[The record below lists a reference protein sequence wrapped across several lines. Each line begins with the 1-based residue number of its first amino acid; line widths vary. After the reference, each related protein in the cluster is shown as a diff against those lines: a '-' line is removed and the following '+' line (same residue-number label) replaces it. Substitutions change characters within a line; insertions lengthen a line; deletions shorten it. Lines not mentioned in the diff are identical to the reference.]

1 MPTPNPPPEW
11 VQQAL
16 RAEVKAAFGAD
27 AVLSFTE
34 GRAAVV
40 VTAGTPRFPLPVLLS
55 AFGDTIAAGDELEL
69 ELFWQPIDAPER
81 AAQQSAY
88 GRVIDY
94 QAFAAQ
100 TAPLYRAWRFAM
112 SHFPFGSI
120 ALQSAQ
126 WDERGLTIQASGHTL
141 VFPLSEWFAGE
152 ISQAPFGRAVRAK
165 LEAEGLLASECK
177 APTDW
182 FARFRQE
189 YLSFT
194 RELIFATDQAARGR
208 VNVEVLCQQ
217 DDSDF
222 VADQFRTAVLW
233 QDANEKLHSVEAGI
247 DRPMMPALMHR
258 EVDGVKL
265 VVAPFRWNRCP
276 VTVLGIQA
284 LEERFNV
291 WFARWLEGNQSPDGK
306 TLLGVINS
314 AGRPTSLPHGL
325 GLTFTVNFGS
335 APVEAVAELISVLA
349 RGAQLVALGAEPN
362 ELSCGEAG
370 ESKIEF
376 SAPT

>member
-1 MPTPNPPPEW
+1 MPTPNLPPEW

-40 VTAGTPRFPLPVLLS
+40 VTAGTPRFTLPVLQS

-69 ELFWQPIDAPER
+69 VLFWQPVDGPER

-88 GRVIDY
+88 GRVLDY
-94 QAFAAQ
+94 EGFAAQ
-100 TAPLYRAWRFAM
+100 TAPLYRAWRFAV

-126 WDERGLTIQASGHTL
+126 WDERGLTIQAVGHTL
-141 VFPLSEWFAGE
+141 VFPLNEWFGE
-152 ISQAPFGRAVRAK
+152 TRQAPFGRAVRAK

-177 APTDW
+177 TPADW

-189 YLSFT
+189 YVSLA
-194 RELIFATDQAARGR
+194 RELIFATDQSARGR
-208 VNVEVLCQQ
+208 VNVEVLVRQA
-217 DDSDF
+217 DRGF
-222 VADQFRTAVLW
+222 VADQLRPFVLW
-233 QDANEKLHSVEAGI
+233 QDANEKIHSVEAGV
-247 DRPMMPALMHR
+247 DRPTMPALMHR

-276 VTVLGIQA
+276 VTVLGIRA
-284 LEERFNV
+284 LGADFDA
-291 WFARWLEGNQSPDGK
+291 WFSRWIEGKQSPD
-306 TLLGVINS
+306 
-314 AGRPTSLPHGL
+314 
-325 GLTFTVNFGS
+325 
-335 APVEAVAELISVLA
+335 
-349 RGAQLVALGAEPN
+349 
-362 ELSCGEAG
+362 
-370 ESKIEF
+370 
-376 SAPT
+376 